1 MRKFVL
7 TAAAASAALGL
18 GFSAPAFAQDSG
30 QTSGQLPFSGL
41 RVEALGGFDHSGT
54 DARTSGSNNG
64 FVYGGAVGYDD
75 RIGNIVLGVDGEID
89 GSTASST
96 ANNVLTAGDRLHLSA
111 GRDLYA
117 GARVGYVVTPKT
129 LVYAKA
135 GYTNARVDG
144 TYDVGA
150 ASFRQNQDLSGYRV
164 GGGVEYSLTPAT
176 YIKAEYRYSHYQD
189 IQDFGIKPDR
199 QQVLAGVGFRF

>member
-1 MRKFVL
+1 MRKLVL

-18 GFSAPAFAQDSG
+18 GLTAPAFAQDSG
-30 QTSGQLPFSGL
+30 QDSGKVPFSGIH
-41 RVEALGGFDHSGT
+41 VEAVGGFDHIGT
-54 DARTSGSNNG
+54 DAQTSGSNNG

-89 GSTASST
+89 GATTSTT
-96 ANNVLTAGDRLHLSA
+96 AHNVLTAGDQLHLSA
-111 GRDLYA
+111 GRDLYV

-150 ASFRQNQDLSGYRV
+150 ASFRQSQDLSGYRV
-164 GGGVEYSLTPAT
+164 GGGVEYALTHAT
-176 YIKAEYRYSHYQD
+176 YLKAEYRYSHYQD

>member
-18 GFSAPAFAQDSG
+18 AAPAFAQDASQGSG
-30 QTSGQLPFSGL
+30 SVPFSGL
-41 RVEALGGFDHSGT
+41 HVEALGGFDHIGS
-54 DARTSGSNNG
+54 DAQTSGSNNG

-89 GSTASST
+89 GSTAST
-96 ANNVLTAGDRLHLSA
+96 TDHNVLTAGDQLHLSA

-129 LVYAKA
+129 MVYAKA

-144 TYDVGA
+144 TYDLGA
-150 ASFRQNQDLSGYRV
+150 ASFLQHQDLSGYRV
-164 GGGVEYSLTPAT
+164 GAGVERNLTQAV

-189 IQDFGIKPDR
+189 IKSFDVQPDR